1 MEEIQQALLSALTM
15 IATVSIGVGAK
26 YLCSLLKRLGEKAEA
41 QTSKIEDEK
50 AEILLKNTL
59 DKVEALIEDSIHY
72 TEENLVKELKLAT
85 EDGKLTLEE
94 GKEVLQTTAEN
105 VYAKLSPQTV
115 NLLQETYDNLMIFIE
130 QRVQNIFDRMKRY
143 GEI

>member
-1 MEEIQQALLSALTM
+1 MEEITSALTGALVLV
-15 IATVSIGVGAK
+15 ATTSIGILAK

-50 AEILLKNTL
+50 AEILLKNIL
-59 DKVEALIEDSIHY
+59 DKVEVLIEDSIHY
-72 TEENLVKELKLAT
+72 TEENLVKEIKLAS
-85 EDGKLTLEE
+85 EDGKLTLKE

-115 NLLQETYDNLMIFIE
+115 NLLQDTYDNLMIFIQE
-130 QRVQNIFDRMKRY
+130 RAQNVFDRMKKY

>member
-1 MEEIQQALLSALTM
+1 MEEIQQALLTALTM

-26 YLCSLLKRLGEKAEA
+26 YLCSLLKRLGDKAEV

-72 TEENLVKELKLAT
+72 TEENLVKEIKLAS

-105 VYAKLSPQTV
+105 VYAKLSPQTI
-115 NLLQETYDNLMIFIE
+115 NLLQETFDNLMIFIE

>member
-1 MEEIQQALLSALTM
+1 MEEIQQALLTALTM

-115 NLLQETYDNLMIFIE
+115 NLLQETFDNLMVFIE
-130 QRVQNIFDRMKRY
+130 EKVQNVFDRMKRY

>member
-1 MEEIQQALLSALTM
+1 MEEIQQALLTALTM

-26 YLCSLLKRLGEKAEA
+26 YLCSLLKRLGDKAEV

-115 NLLQETYDNLMIFIE
+115 NLLQETFDNLMVFIE
-130 QRVQNIFDRMKRY
+130 EKTQSVFDRMKKY

>member
-1 MEEIQQALLSALTM
+1 MEEIQQALLTALTLV
-15 IATVSIGVGAK
+15 ATTAIGVGAK
-26 YLCSLLKRLGEKAEA
+26 YLCSLLKRLGDKAEV

-59 DKVEALIEDSIHY
+59 DKIEALIEDSIHY

-115 NLLQETYDNLMIFIE
+115 NLLQETFDNLMIFIQE
-130 QRVQNIFDRMKRY
+130 KTQSVFDRMKKY

>member
-26 YLCSLLKRLGEKAEA
+26 YLCSLLKRLANKAEV

-50 AEILLKNTL
+50 AELLLKNTL

-115 NLLQETYDNLMIFIE
+115 NLLQDTYDNLMIFIE
-130 QRVQNIFDRMKRY
+130 QRVQNIFDRMKKY

>member
-1 MEEIQQALLSALTM
+1 MEEIRQALLSALTM
-15 IATVSIGVGAK
+15 IATVSIGIGAK
-26 YLCSLLKRLGEKAEA
+26 YLCSLLKRLGDKAEA

-59 DKVEALIEDSIHY
+59 DKVEVLIEDSIHY
-72 TEENLVKELKLAT
+72 TEENLVKEIKLAT

-94 GKEVLQTTAEN
+94 GKEVLRTTAEN

-115 NLLQETYDNLMIFIE
+115 NLLQDTYDNLMIFIE
-130 QRVQNIFDRMKRY
+130 EKVQNVFDRMKRY

>member
-1 MEEIQQALLSALTM
+1 MEEIQQALLTALTM

-26 YLCSLLKRLGEKAEA
+26 YLCSLLKRLGDKAEV

-115 NLLQETYDNLMIFIE
+115 NLLQETFDNLMVFIE
-130 QRVQNIFDRMKRY
+130 EKTQNIFDRMKKY

>member
-1 MEEIQQALLSALTM
+1 MEEIQQALLTALTM

-26 YLCSLLKRLGEKAEA
+26 YLCSLLKRLGDKAEV

-72 TEENLVKELKLAT
+72 TEENLVKELKLST

-94 GKEVLQTTAEN
+94 GKEVLRTTAEN

-115 NLLQETYDNLMIFIE
+115 NLLQETFDNLMVFIE
-130 QRVQNIFDRMKRY
+130 EKVQNVFDRMKRY

>member
-1 MEEIQQALLSALTM
+1 MEEIQQALLTALTM
-15 IATVSIGVGAK
+15 IATVSIGILAK
-26 YLCSLLKRLGEKAEA
+26 YLCSLLKRLGDKAEV

-115 NLLQETYDNLMIFIE
+115 NLLQETFDNLMVFIE
-130 QRVQNIFDRMKRY
+130 EKVQNVFDRMKRY

>member
-1 MEEIQQALLSALTM
+1 MEEIQQVLLTALTM

-26 YLCSLLKRLGEKAEA
+26 YLCSLLKRLGEKAEV

-50 AEILLKNTL
+50 AEILLKNIL
-59 DKVEALIEDSIHY
+59 DKVEVLIEDSIHY

-115 NLLQETYDNLMIFIE
+115 NLLQETFDNLMIFIE

>member
-1 MEEIQQALLSALTM
+1 MEEIRQALLSALTM
-15 IATVSIGVGAK
+15 IATVSIGIGAK
-26 YLCSLLKRLGEKAEA
+26 YLCSLLKRLGDKAEA

-59 DKVEALIEDSIHY
+59 DKVEVLIEDSIHY
-72 TEENLVKELKLAT
+72 TEENLVKEIKLAT

-94 GKEVLQTTAEN
+94 GKELLRTTAEN

-115 NLLQETYDNLMIFIE
+115 NLLQDTYDNLMIFIE
-130 QRVQNIFDRMKRY
+130 EKVQNVFDRMKRY

>member
-1 MEEIQQALLSALTM
+1 MEEITSALTGALVLV
-15 IATVSIGVGAK
+15 ATTSIGILAK
-26 YLCSLLKRLGEKAEA
+26 YLCSLLKRLGDKAEV

-115 NLLQETYDNLMIFIE
+115 NLLQETFDNLMIFIE
-130 QRVQNIFDRMKRY
+130 QRVQNVFDRMKRY

>member
-1 MEEIQQALLSALTM
+1 MEEIQQALLTALTM

-26 YLCSLLKRLGEKAEA
+26 YLCSLLKRLGDKAEV

-50 AEILLKNTL
+50 AEILLKNIL

-115 NLLQETYDNLMIFIE
+115 NLLQETFDNLMVFIE
-130 QRVQNIFDRMKRY
+130 QRTQNIFDRMKRY

>member
-1 MEEIQQALLSALTM
+1 MEEIQQVLLTALTM

-26 YLCSLLKRLGEKAEA
+26 YLCSLLKRLGEKAEV

-115 NLLQETYDNLMIFIE
+115 NLLQDTYDNLMIFIE

>member
-1 MEEIQQALLSALTM
+1 MEEIQQALLTALTM

-26 YLCSLLKRLGEKAEA
+26 YLCFLLKRLGDKAEV

-115 NLLQETYDNLMIFIE
+115 NLLQETFDNLMVFIE
-130 QRVQNIFDRMKRY
+130 EKVQNVFDRMKRY

>member
-1 MEEIQQALLSALTM
+1 MEEIQQALLTALTM

-26 YLCSLLKRLGEKAEA
+26 YLCSLLKRLGDKAEA

-115 NLLQETYDNLMIFIE
+115 NLLQETFDNLMIFIE
-130 QRVQNIFDRMKRY
+130 EKVQNVFDRMKRY

>member
-1 MEEIQQALLSALTM
+1 MEEIQQALLTALTM

-26 YLCSLLKRLGEKAEA
+26 YLCSLLKRLGDKAEV

-72 TEENLVKELKLAT
+72 TEENLVKEIKLAS

-115 NLLQETYDNLMIFIE
+115 NLLQETFDNLMVFIE
-130 QRVQNIFDRMKRY
+130 EKVQNVFDRMKRY

>member
-1 MEEIQQALLSALTM
+1 MEEITSALTGALVLV
-15 IATVSIGVGAK
+15 ATTSIGILAK

-115 NLLQETYDNLMIFIE
+115 NLLQETFDNLMVFIQE
-130 QRVQNIFDRMKRY
+130 KTQSVFDRMKRY

>member
-1 MEEIQQALLSALTM
+1 MEEIQQALLTALTM

-115 NLLQETYDNLMIFIE
+115 NLLQETFDNLMVFIE
-130 QRVQNIFDRMKRY
+130 QRTQNIFDRMKRY

>member
-1 MEEIQQALLSALTM
+1 MEEIQQALLTALTLV
-15 IATVSIGVGAK
+15 ATTAVGIGAK
-26 YLCSLLKRLGEKAEA
+26 YLCSLLKRLGDKAEV

-115 NLLQETYDNLMIFIE
+115 NLLQETFDNLMIFIQE
-130 QRVQNIFDRMKRY
+130 KTQSVFDRMKKY

>member
-1 MEEIQQALLSALTM
+1 MEEIQQALLTALTM

-26 YLCSLLKRLGEKAEA
+26 YLCSLLKRLGDKAEV

-115 NLLQETYDNLMIFIE
+115 NLLQETFDNLMVFIE
-130 QRVQNIFDRMKRY
+130 EKVQNVFDRMKRY

>member
-1 MEEIQQALLSALTM
+1 MEEIQQALLTALTM

-26 YLCSLLKRLGEKAEA
+26 YLCSLLKRLGDKAEV

-115 NLLQETYDNLMIFIE
+115 NLLQETFDNLMTLIME
-130 QRVQNIFDRMKRY
+130 KTQSIFDRMKKY

>member
-1 MEEIQQALLSALTM
+1 MEEIQQALLTALTM

-26 YLCSLLKRLGEKAEA
+26 YLCSLLKRLGEKAEV

-50 AEILLKNTL
+50 AEILLKNIL
-59 DKVEALIEDSIHY
+59 DKIEVLIEDSVHY
-72 TEENLVKELKLAT
+72 TEENLVKEIKLASK
-85 EDGKLTLEE
+85 DGKLTLEE

-115 NLLQETYDNLMIFIE
+115 NLLQDTYDNLMIFIQE
-130 QRVQNIFDRMKRY
+130 RVQNVFDRMKRY
-143 GEI
+143 GDI

>member
-1 MEEIQQALLSALTM
+1 MEEIQQALLTALTM

-50 AEILLKNTL
+50 TELLLKNTL
-59 DKVEALIEDSIHY
+59 DKVEVLIEDSIHY

-85 EDGKLTLEE
+85 EDGRLTLEE
-94 GKEVLQTTAEN
+94 GKELLQTTAEN

-115 NLLQETYDNLMIFIE
+115 NLLQDTYDNLMIFIQE
-130 QRVQNIFDRMKRY
+130 KTQNIFDRMKKY

>member
-1 MEEIQQALLSALTM
+1 MEEIQQALLTALTM
-15 IATVSIGVGAK
+15 ITTVSIGVGAK
-26 YLCSLLKRLGEKAEA
+26 YLCSLLKRLGDKAEV

-115 NLLQETYDNLMIFIE
+115 TLLQETFDNLMIFIE
-130 QRVQNIFDRMKRY
+130 EKTQSVFDRMKKY

>member
-1 MEEIQQALLSALTM
+1 MEEIQQALLTALTM

-26 YLCSLLKRLGEKAEA
+26 YLCSLLKRLGDKAEV

-115 NLLQETYDNLMIFIE
+115 NLLQETFDNLMIFIQE
-130 QRVQNIFDRMKRY
+130 KTQSVFDRMKKY

>member
-1 MEEIQQALLSALTM
+1 MEEIQQALLTALTM

-26 YLCSLLKRLGEKAEA
+26 YLCSLLKRLGDKAEV

-115 NLLQETYDNLMIFIE
+115 NLLQETFDNLMIFIQE
-130 QRVQNIFDRMKRY
+130 RVQNVFDRMKRY

>member
-1 MEEIQQALLSALTM
+1 MEEIQQALLTALTM

-26 YLCSLLKRLGEKAEA
+26 YLCSLLKRLGDKAEA

-50 AEILLKNTL
+50 AEILLKNIL
-59 DKVEALIEDSIHY
+59 DKVELLIEDSIHY
-72 TEENLVKELKLAT
+72 TEENLVKELKLTT

-115 NLLQETYDNLMIFIE
+115 NLLQETFDNLMVFIE
-130 QRVQNIFDRMKRY
+130 EKVQNVFDRMKRY

>member
-1 MEEIQQALLSALTM
+1 MEEIQQALLTALTM

-26 YLCSLLKRLGEKAEA
+26 YLCSLLKRLGDKAEV

-115 NLLQETYDNLMIFIE
+115 TLLQETFDNLMIFIE
-130 QRVQNIFDRMKRY
+130 EKTQSIFDRMKKY

>member
-1 MEEIQQALLSALTM
+1 MEEIQQALLTALTM

-26 YLCSLLKRLGEKAEA
+26 YLCSLLKRLGDKAEV
-41 QTSKIEDEK
+41 QTSKIEDEN

-115 NLLQETYDNLMIFIE
+115 NLLQETFDTLMVFIE
-130 QRVQNIFDRMKRY
+130 EKVQNVFDRMKRY

>member
-1 MEEIQQALLSALTM
+1 MEEITSALTGALVLV
-15 IATVSIGVGAK
+15 ATTSIGILAK
-26 YLCSLLKRLGEKAEA
+26 YLCSLLKKLGDKAEA

-115 NLLQETYDNLMIFIE
+115 NLLQETFDNLMVFIE

>member
-1 MEEIQQALLSALTM
+1 MEEITSALTGALVLV
-15 IATVSIGVGAK
+15 ATTSIGILAK

-50 AEILLKNTL
+50 AEILLKNIL
-59 DKVEALIEDSIHY
+59 DKVEVLIEDSIHY
-72 TEENLVKELKLAT
+72 TEENLVKEIKLASK
-85 EDGKLTLEE
+85 DGKLTLEE

-115 NLLQETYDNLMIFIE
+115 NLLQETFDNLMIFIE
-130 QRVQNIFDRMKRY
+130 QRVQNIFDRMKKY

>member
-1 MEEIQQALLSALTM
+1 MEEIQQALLTALTLV
-15 IATVSIGVGAK
+15 ATTAVGVGAK
-26 YLCSLLKRLGEKAEA
+26 YLCSLLKKLGDKAEV

-115 NLLQETYDNLMIFIE
+115 NLLQETFDNLMVFIE
-130 QRVQNIFDRMKRY
+130 EKVQNVFDRMKRY

>member
-26 YLCSLLKRLGEKAEA
+26 YLCSLLKRLGDKAEA

-50 AEILLKNTL
+50 AEILLKNIL
-59 DKVEALIEDSIHY
+59 DKVEVLIEDSIHY

-130 QRVQNIFDRMKRY
+130 QRVQNVFDRMKKY

>member
-1 MEEIQQALLSALTM
+1 MVEIQQALLTALTM

-26 YLCSLLKRLGEKAEA
+26 YLCSLLKRLGDKAEV

-72 TEENLVKELKLAT
+72 TEENLVKEIKLASK
-85 EDGKLTLEE
+85 DGKLTLEE

-115 NLLQETYDNLMIFIE
+115 NLLQETFDNLMIFIQE
-130 QRVQNIFDRMKRY
+130 KTQSVFDRMKKY

>member
-1 MEEIQQALLSALTM
+1 MEEIQQALLTALTLV
-15 IATVSIGVGAK
+15 ATTAIGVGAK
-26 YLCSLLKRLGEKAEA
+26 YLCSLLKKLGEKAEV

-50 AEILLKNTL
+50 AELLLKNTL

-105 VYAKLSPQTV
+105 VYAKLSPQTI
-115 NLLQETYDNLMIFIE
+115 NLLQETLDNLMIFIE
-130 QRVQNIFDRMKRY
+130 QSVQNIFDRMKRY

>member
-1 MEEIQQALLSALTM
+1 MEEIQQALLTALTM

-26 YLCSLLKRLGEKAEA
+26 YLCSLLKRLGDKAEV

-72 TEENLVKELKLAT
+72 TEENLVKEIKLAS

-115 NLLQETYDNLMIFIE
+115 NLLQETFDNLMVFIQE
-130 QRVQNIFDRMKRY
+130 KTQSVFDRMKKY

>member
-1 MEEIQQALLSALTM
+1 MEEIQQALLTALTM

-26 YLCSLLKRLGEKAEA
+26 YLCSLLKRLGDKAEV

-59 DKVEALIEDSIHY
+59 DKVEGLIEDSIHY

-115 NLLQETYDNLMIFIE
+115 NLLQETFDNLMVFIE
-130 QRVQNIFDRMKRY
+130 EKTQSVFDRMKRY